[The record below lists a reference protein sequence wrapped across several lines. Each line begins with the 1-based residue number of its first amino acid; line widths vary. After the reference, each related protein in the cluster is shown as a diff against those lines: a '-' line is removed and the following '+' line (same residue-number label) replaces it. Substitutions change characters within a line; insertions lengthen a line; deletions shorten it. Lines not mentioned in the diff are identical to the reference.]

1 MKATLGILYSLVPA
15 LGLAQPS
22 PGTVASW
29 NVKPVASGGGYT
41 GTVFYVDTNKSDSNS
56 GLSPAQ
62 AWKTLHYAATNAAV
76 SNNCII
82 KVTSGEIFV
91 ETNFVCTNL
100 QGLPGSNVVFTTTG
114 STPAIVSNYWD
125 GGTLVAGLGGFS
137 CLVMDSANITFSNLN
152 FEGNQS
158 FYGYGGP
165 NGTNG
170 ECGMVIAGFNKD
182 CHHIIVSNCGFQ
194 WHEAFGI
201 AMDGYASSAITHVTN
216 CQVDSCWFN
225 SNSWEGTISQNYAYS
240 YLGTD
245 PNLDI
250 TDWNLFFTND
260 VCSNTPGTATV
271 PGYGYTATQ
280 CSNVWYVNCV
290 AHDGGQG
297 PPSAWGGCAADA
309 YESPDVHFIGG
320 EYYNW
325 QNNSGTADGEGIT
338 LDLYSVN
345 CSVEGTYVH
354 NCQDAGIYCY
364 GNYGG
369 NTIRFNTTVGNGTD
383 DGVEMSIDVG
393 SPTNLLIY
401 GNNFI
406 ATVSWAIP
414 FNDYIGA
421 TSSVLA
427 NNILWCSNAAYVLT
441 TAGTGWTCWNNDYER
456 GDGAAFSVDWG
467 GTVYSSVAAWQS
479 ATGQDAN
486 ALTANPYWLNGY
498 IDPTFYPATPQ
509 TSTNWILSAGNSTL
523 INAAANLGAKFGINN
538 GGRDFLGNPLGTTY
552 NIGAVNA
559 SQ

>member
-1 MKATLGILYSLVPA
+1 VKATLGILYSLVPA

-41 GTVFYVDTNKSDSNS
+41 GTIFYVDVGGSDANNGTSA
-56 GLSPAQ
+56 GSP
-62 AWKTLHYAATNAAV
+62 WKTLHYAATNAAV

-82 KVTSGEIFV
+82 KATSGQIFP
-91 ETNFVCTNL
+91 ETNFVITNL
-100 QGLPGSNVVFTTTG
+100 NALPNGSNVVFTTTG
-114 STPAIVSNYWD
+114 SAPAIISNWLD
-125 GGTLVAGLGGFS
+125 GSATAPFWQGAGFA
-137 CLVMDSANITFSNLN
+137 CAVIDSTYLTFSNLV

-158 FYGYGGP
+158 FFTAPSGYP
-165 NGTNG
+165 
-170 ECGMVIAGFNKD
+170 CGVLIAGNIQD
-182 CHHIIVSNCGFQ
+182 IHHLGFDNCGFQ
-194 WHEAFGI
+194 WINTGVEFAPGFG
-201 AMDGYASSAITHVTN
+201 SLTNFITNVSVIN
-216 CQVDSCWFN
+216 SWAN
-225 SNSWEGTISQNYAYS
+225 SNVTIGYHVEN
-240 YLGTD
+240 
-245 PNLDI
+245 
-250 TDWNLFFTND
+250 WNAPAGYWDYNIFFTND
-260 VCSNTPGTATV
+260 VASNCPGIPGFSGNGFQISANSNT
-271 PGYGYTATQ
+271 
-280 CSNVWYVNCV
+280 WLVNCV
-290 AHDGGQG
+290 AHDGGY
-297 PPSAWGGCAADA
+297 ANIGGGVGGAAVDIFQCV
-309 YESPDVHFIGG
+309 STHVIGG

-325 QNNSGTADGEGIT
+325 SNNFATDGEGIC
-338 LDLYSVN
+338 LDYQVVN
-345 CSVEGTYVH
+345 SSVERAYVH
-354 NCQDAGIYCY
+354 NCQSAGIYCY

-369 NTIRFNTTVGNGTD
+369 NTIRFNTTIGNGTD

-406 ATVSWAIP
+406 ATVNWAIP

-427 NNILWCSNAAYVLT
+427 NNILWCSDAAYVLT